1 MDLEMHNRHLVLGGG
16 DLHRSDPGSGGTA
29 ASVASDSTSNQVTR
43 TILLV
48 EDEAFV
54 REVAYE
60 VLSRAGYRVLTAGN
74 ATEALQAFRE
84 HAGEVQLLLTDVVLP
99 DRNGCDL
106 ALELAALC
114 DGVKSIFVSG
124 YPENSITRRGLRQ
137 PGWLYL
143 PKPFSVAV
151 LMQKIKEALP
161 DENLPS

>member
-1 MDLEMHNRHLVLGGG
+1 M
-16 DLHRSDPGSGGTA
+16 HRSDPGSGGTA

-84 HAGEVQLLLTDVVLP
+84 HAGAVQLLLTDVVLP

-114 DGVKSIFVSG
+114 DGVKSIS
-124 YPENSITRRGLRQ
+124 SLRIRRIRSQEEGCGSRD
-137 PGWLYL
+137 G
-143 PKPFSVAV
+143 STC
-151 LMQKIKEALP
+151 
-161 DENLPS
+161 PSLFQWRF